1 MTAKQP
7 IAFFVTL
14 HCQKTNL
21 LRFRCDMKNSLVC
34 LFCLLLA
41 AAQNTAIAAPFTA
54 GITAMNRQHDATA
67 FRAWKKIADRGD
79 PEGQNNIA
87 YLYER
92 GMGVKQS
99 YNNAK
104 IWYELAAAQNLPE
117 AKHNLAMLTYQ
128 GHIYNRDNRKSVEW
142 FREAADAGLRP
153 SIYMLGVLYMKGEGV
168 FKNYDKA
175 FEYFM
180 QAAKLGDARG
190 QYMLGHIYQSGI
202 THPEDKS
209 DYEKAYLWSG
219 LAMLGGME
227 NAQSIKIAASLHL
240 DDDQEAAIL
249 NQARRCLESDFADC
263 D

>member
-1 MTAKQP
+1 MKTLL
-7 IAFFVTL
+7 VTVL
-14 HCQKTNL
+14 
-21 LRFRCDMKNSLVC
+21 
-34 LFCLLLA
+34 CLLAML
-41 AAQNTAIAAPFTA
+41 TTSLSMAAPFTA
-54 GITAMNRQHDATA
+54 GITALNRQHDATA

-104 IWYELAAAQNLPE
+104 IWYELAAAQGLPE

-128 GHIYNRDNRKSVEW
+128 GHINNRDTRKSLEW

-175 FEYFM
+175 FEQFLR
-180 QAAKLGDARG
+180 AAKLGDARG
-190 QYMLGHIYQSGI
+190 QYMVGAIYAEGFI
-202 THPEDKS
+202 DPEDKP
-209 DYEKAYLWSG
+209 DYGKAYLWSG
-219 LAMLGGME
+219 LATLGGVE
-227 NAQSIKIAASLHL
+227 QAESLKIAASVYLKKEK
-240 DDDQEAAIL
+240 EAEIVTEAM
-249 NQARRCLESDFADC
+249 RCLETQFANC

>member
-1 MTAKQP
+1 MKTLL
-7 IAFFVTL
+7 VTVL
-14 HCQKTNL
+14 
-21 LRFRCDMKNSLVC
+21 
-34 LFCLLLA
+34 CLLAVL
-41 AAQNTAIAAPFTA
+41 TTSLSMAAPFTA
-54 GITAMNRQHDATA
+54 GITALNRQHDATA

-104 IWYELAAAQNLPE
+104 IWYELAAAQGLPE

-128 GHIYNRDNRKSVEW
+128 GHINNRDTRKSLEW

-153 SIYMLGVLYMKGEGV
+153 SVYMLGVLYMKGEGV
-168 FKNYDKA
+168 FKSYDKA
-175 FEYFM
+175 YEHFLR
-180 QAAKLGDARG
+180 AAKMGDARG
-190 QYMLGHIYQSGI
+190 QYMVGAIYAEGFI
-202 THPEDKS
+202 DPEDKP

-219 LAMLGGME
+219 LATLGGVE
-227 NAQSIKIAASLHL
+227 QAESLKIAASVYLKKEK
-240 DDDQEAAIL
+240 EAEIVTEAM
-249 NQARRCLESDFADC
+249 RCLETQFADC

>member
-1 MTAKQP
+1 MKTLL
-7 IAFFVTL
+7 VTVL
-14 HCQKTNL
+14 
-21 LRFRCDMKNSLVC
+21 
-34 LFCLLLA
+34 CLLAVL
-41 AAQNTAIAAPFTA
+41 TTSLSMAAPFTA
-54 GITAMNRQHDATA
+54 GITALNRQHDATA

-104 IWYELAAAQNLPE
+104 IWYELAAAQGLPE

-128 GHIYNRDNRKSVEW
+128 GHINNRDTRKSLEW

-153 SIYMLGVLYMKGEGV
+153 SVYMLGVLYMKGEGV

-175 FEYFM
+175 FENFLR
-180 QAAKLGDARG
+180 AAKMGDARG
-190 QYMLGHIYQSGI
+190 QYMVGAIYAEGFI
-202 THPEDKS
+202 DPEDKP

-219 LAMLGGME
+219 LAPLGGVE
-227 NAQSIKIAASLHL
+227 QAESLKIAASVYLKKEK
-240 DDDQEAAIL
+240 EAEIVTEAM
-249 NQARRCLESDFADC
+249 RCLETQFANC

>member
-1 MTAKQP
+1 
-7 IAFFVTL
+7 
-14 HCQKTNL
+14 
-21 LRFRCDMKNSLVC
+21 MKNCFFFLIC
-34 LFCLLLA
+34 LCA
-41 AAQNTAIAAPFTA
+41 VWSKNTVIADPFTA
-54 GITAMNRQHDATA
+54 GITAVNRQHDATA
-67 FRAWKKIADRGD
+67 FRAWKKVADRGD

-104 IWYELAAAQNLPE
+104 IWYELAAAQGLPE

-128 GHIYNRDNRKSVEW
+128 GHLYNRDNRKSVEW
-142 FREAADAGLRP
+142 FREAAEAGLRP

-175 FEYFM
+175 FEHFM
-180 QAAKLGDARG
+180 RAAKLGDPRG
-190 QYMLGHIYQSGI
+190 QYMVGHIYQAGLI
-202 THPEDKS
+202 DPDEKS

-227 NAQSIKIAASLHL
+227 NAESIKIAASLHL
-240 DDDQEAAIL
+240 SDEQEAAL
-249 NQARRCLESDFADC
+249 FEQAKRCLESEFADC
-263 D
+263 N

>member
-1 MTAKQP
+1 
-7 IAFFVTL
+7 
-14 HCQKTNL
+14 
-21 LRFRCDMKNSLVC
+21 MKNYFLAVAC
-34 LFCLLLA
+34 LFTMALE
-41 AAQNTAIAAPFTA
+41 NTAIAEPFAA
-54 GITAMNRQHDATA
+54 GITAVNRQHDATA

-99 YNNAK
+99 YTNAK
-104 IWYELAAAQNLPE
+104 IWYELAAAQGLPE

-128 GHIYNRDNRKSVEW
+128 GHLYNRDTRKSVEW

-168 FKNYDKA
+168 FKNYDRA
-175 FEYFM
+175 FEHFM
-180 QAAKLGDARG
+180 RAAKLGDPRG
-190 QYMLGHIYQSGI
+190 QYMVGHIYQAGI
-202 THPEDKS
+202 IDPDEKS

-240 DDDQEAAIL
+240 SDEQEAAIL
-249 NQARRCLESDFADC
+249 EQAKRCLETDYADC